1 MKEKEIKKEKPV
13 KKTRRSPKKKKL
25 YRTDMN
31 MFVFNNEQK
40 LEIIKVHNKYAKNYI
55 TDFGVMTVR
64 TREEI
69 ETWLYNLQMQS

>member
-1 MKEKEIKKEKPV
+1 MKEKEIKKETPV

-40 LEIIKVHNKYAKNYI
+40 LEIIKVPNKYAKNYI

>member
-1 MKEKEIKKEKPV
+1 
-13 KKTRRSPKKKKL
+13 
-25 YRTDMN
+25 MN

-40 LEIIKVHNKYAKNYI
+40 LEIIKVPNKQAKNYI

>member
-40 LEIIKVHNKYAKNYI
+40 LEIIKVPNKYAKNYI

>member
-40 LEIIKVHNKYAKNYI
+40 LEIIKVPNKYAKNYI
-55 TDFGVMTVR
+55 TDFVVMTVR

>member
-13 KKTRRSPKKKKL
+13 KKTRRSSKKKKL
-25 YRTDMN
+25 YRSDMN

-40 LEIIKVHNKYAKNYI
+40 LEIIKVPNKYAKNYI